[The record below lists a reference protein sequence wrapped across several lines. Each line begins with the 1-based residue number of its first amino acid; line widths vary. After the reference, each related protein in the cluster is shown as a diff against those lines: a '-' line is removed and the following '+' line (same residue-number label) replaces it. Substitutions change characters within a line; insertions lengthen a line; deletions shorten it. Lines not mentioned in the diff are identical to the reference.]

1 MIVHTCNPRGRGRE
15 EDHKFEV
22 SLGCIKRPYLKKKQ
36 KKKTEKNKTLNNL
49 SMLQ

>member
-22 SLGCIKRPYLKKKQ
+22 SLGCIKRPYLKKK
-36 KKKTEKNKTLNNL
+36 KKKKNEKKKNKNKI